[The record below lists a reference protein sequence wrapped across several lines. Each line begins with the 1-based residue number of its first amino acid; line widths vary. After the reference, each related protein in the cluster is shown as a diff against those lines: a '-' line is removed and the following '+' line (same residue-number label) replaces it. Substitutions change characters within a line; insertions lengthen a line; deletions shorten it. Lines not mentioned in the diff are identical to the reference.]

1 MGNQNSRS
9 TTPTSNPQ
17 SPTNTNNVTASHG
30 PDRPH
35 NHHPHHHHHLPHLHP
50 PHSQHHSARRRE
62 SIQALSAA
70 KAPAAPSVSLENA
83 ESHPTSARPISRGR
97 AQAGGTSTKAVT
109 TQLRAAQDLYNTT
122 RAAADSMG
130 NEQSSHKGHRDKD
143 KHHVSPRDANTTP
156 PSQPA
161 AAAAIVP
168 DTVAVQQQQQEQ
180 PAAAEAEMEATP
192 EVPAR
197 SPSPSP
203 TLPVDVPSSTSHP
216 DPRAPSPSDLP
227 SPTSASLT
235 ADYLLPASASQ
246 FSRPPRLPLPIEEE
260 VHTPGSPIIA
270 PQELAGFSGVDEI
283 WTPVHE
289 SDADG
294 MLPRRSSMVSSTT
307 AGEDEDGD
315 LGEEFKGGEGRP
327 TVPTLIEWEGPGE
340 RVYVTGTFAGWN
352 RKYKLHRNGP
362 SRKKDAL
369 SAYVSV
375 TPGTHHLT
383 FLVDNDMRTSDKLP
397 TAVDYTNILVNY
409 IEVPYPEL
417 TPLPASPPAAAAA
430 NDPLDDSATPVQERE
445 APVGMYPP
453 QVLPPSPPQNATTNP
468 IPTVTAPPI
477 EPNKPVVPEPTK
489 KYHQNI
495 PRYLLDLDAPE
506 ESSRFARANAMTN
519 NLPTPPTLP
528 GFLGKSILNGTTP
541 MKDDSSVLIHP
552 NHTVLNHLATSS
564 IKDNI
569 LATSATTRYKQ
580 KFLTTI
586 MYKPKEEGGEVY

>member
-9 TTPTSNPQ
+9 TTASSNPQ
-17 SPTNTNNVTASHG
+17 SPTGLTTSHG
-30 PDRPH
+30 QHPNPNSLAPSSDRS
-35 NHHPHHHHHLPHLHP
+35 LHP
-50 PHSQHHSARRRE
+50 PHPNYHSARRRE

-83 ESHPTSARPISRGR
+83 ESQPSSARPHSRGR
-97 AQAGGTSTKAVT
+97 AQTIGTSTKAVAS
-109 TQLRAAQDLYNTT
+109 QLRAAAHDHFSARHHINNNNTHD
-122 RAAADSMG
+122 AAMG
-130 NEQSSHKGHRDKD
+130 NEQSSHRGHHHRDKEKD
-143 KHHVSPRDANTTP
+143 RNRDREKENSPRDAPSITTTP
-156 PSQPA
+156 PQ
-161 AAAAIVP
+161 AAI
-168 DTVAVQQQQQEQ
+168 TQQQQQQQQQEQ
-180 PAAAEAEMEATP
+180 PQPQQPPPPPPPQEQPPQDQHQQPPRE
-192 EVPAR
+192 
-197 SPSPSP
+197 PSP
-203 TLPVDVPSSTSHP
+203 TPPVDVPAPPREDADTVSLI
-216 DPRAPSPSDLP
+216 DPAD
-227 SPTSASLT
+227 ASQ
-235 ADYLLPASASQ
+235 DYLIPPSQ
-246 FSRPPRLPLPIEEE
+246 FSRPPRMPLPIEEE
-260 VHTPGSPIIA
+260 VHTPGSPIIS
-270 PQELAGFSGVDEI
+270 PEEI
-283 WTPVHE
+283 WSPIHE
-289 SDADG
+289 NEAEG
-294 MLPRRSSMVSSTT
+294 MLPRRSSMLSTT
-307 AGEDEDGD
+307 TADDED
-315 LGEEFKGGEGRP
+315 LGEEFKGPSTGRP

-352 RKYKLHRNGP
+352 RKYRLHRNGP
-362 SRKKDAL
+362 SKKKDAL

-409 IEVPYPEL
+409 IEVPYPE
-417 TPLPASPPAAAAA
+417 PQPPVASPSKDAQGA
-430 NDPLDDSATPVQERE
+430 LDAVTPMQEPQ
-445 APVGMYPP
+445 APPGMYPP
-453 QVLPPSPPQNATTNP
+453 QLLPPAPDVQPIKAPLPEPPK
-468 IPTVTAPPI
+468 PPA
-477 EPNKPVVPEPTK
+477 PEPTK

-506 ESSRFARANAMTN
+506 DSSRFLRANAMTN

-586 MYKPKEEGGEVY
+586 MYKPKEEHSEVH

>member
-1 MGNQNSRS
+1 
-9 TTPTSNPQ
+9 
-17 SPTNTNNVTASHG
+17 
-30 PDRPH
+30 
-35 NHHPHHHHHLPHLHP
+35 
-50 PHSQHHSARRRE
+50 
-62 SIQALSAA
+62 
-70 KAPAAPSVSLENA
+70 
-83 ESHPTSARPISRGR
+83 
-97 AQAGGTSTKAVT
+97 
-109 TQLRAAQDLYNTT
+109 
-122 RAAADSMG
+122 MG
-130 NEQSSHKGHRDKD
+130 NEQSSHRDKD
-143 KHHVSPRDANTTP
+143 KHHVPRDATTTP
-156 PSQPA
+156 PQPTP
-161 AAAAIVP
+161 VP
-168 DTVAVQQQQQEQ
+168 DLPAQQQHHVE
-180 PAAAEAEMEATP
+180 AEAEATAN
-192 EVPAR
+192 AR
-197 SPSPSP
+197 PPSP
-203 TLPVDVPSSTSHP
+203 TLPVDVPSVLHSDPHTSS
-216 DPRAPSPSDLP
+216 ASPT
-227 SPTSASLT
+227 SPTSASIS
-235 ADYLLPASASQ
+235 ASVDYLIPASASQ
-246 FSRPPRLPLPIEEE
+246 FSRPPRLPLPIEE
-260 VHTPGSPIIA
+260 VHTPGSPIIS
-270 PQELAGFSGVDEI
+270 PQELGGLQEI

-294 MLPRRSSMVSSTT
+294 MLPKRSSMLSSTT
-307 AGEDEDGD
+307 AEADDEDLGD
-315 LGEEFKGGEGRP
+315 EFKDGEGRP

-362 SRKKDAL
+362 SKKKDAL

-417 TPLPASPPAAAAA
+417 HPSPPAPKPPQPRQPTPRCR
-430 NDPLDDSATPVQERE
+430 DPVQERE

-453 QVLPPSPPQNATTNP
+453 QVLPPTPPQNSVNTNNTTANNP
-468 IPTVTAPPI
+468 STKLPLPEPAKPP
-477 EPNKPVVPEPTK
+477 VPEPTK

-564 IKDNI
+564 IKEGI

-586 MYKPKEEGGEVY
+586 MYKPKEEHGEVY

>member
-9 TTPTSNPQ
+9 TSGGSSSNPQ
-17 SPTNTNNVTASHG
+17 SPTSNVTTSHA
-30 PDRPH
+30 
-35 NHHPHHHHHLPHLHP
+35 HHHERGLHP
-50 PHSQHHSARRRE
+50 PHSQYHSARRRE

-83 ESHPTSARPISRGR
+83 QSHPTSSRPISRGR
-97 AQAGGTSTKAVT
+97 AQTLGTSDKESSLAS
-109 TQLRAAQDLYNTT
+109 QLRAAQDHYRPAATT
-122 RAAADSMG
+122 TTTTPPPPVHDTMG
-130 NEQSSHKGHRDKD
+130 NEQSSQKGGKD
-143 KHHVSPRDANTTP
+143 KARHHHHSSPASTTTTP
-156 PSQPA
+156 TISPPQAQATTLPA
-161 AAAAIVP
+161 PTSTPTPTPVP
-168 DTVAVQQQQQEQ
+168 VQQQQQQQ
-180 PAAAEAEMEATP
+180 PPPRA
-192 EVPAR
+192 
-197 SPSPSP
+197 PSPSP
-203 TLPVDVPSSTSHP
+203 TLPVDVPALPRDDIQDGGASCSI
-216 DPRAPSPSDLP
+216 DPAD
-227 SPTSASLT
+227 ASQ
-235 ADYLLPASASQ
+235 DYLIPSSQ

-260 VHTPGSPIIA
+260 VHTPGSPIIS
-270 PQELAGFSGVDEI
+270 PEEI
-283 WTPVHE
+283 WSPVHE
-289 SDADG
+289 TDAEG
-294 MLPRRSSMVSSTT
+294 MLPRRSSTLSTT
-307 AGEDEDGD
+307 TADDEDLGD
-315 LGEEFKGGEGRP
+315 EFKGPSTGRP

-362 SRKKDAL
+362 SEKKDAL

-383 FLVDNDMRTSDKLP
+383 FLVDNDMQTSDKLP

-409 IEVPYPEL
+409 IEVPYPE
-417 TPLPASPPAAAAA
+417 PQPSPADAPTETKEA
-430 NDPLDDSATPVQERE
+430 LDAATPVQERH
-445 APVGMYPP
+445 APDGLYPP
-453 QVLPPSPPQNATTNP
+453 QVLPPTPEIPPT
-468 IPTVTAPPI
+468 IKAPLP
-477 EPNKPVVPEPTK
+477 EPPKPVVPEPTK

-506 ESSRFARANAMTN
+506 ESSRFLRANAMTN

-586 MYKPKEEGGEVY
+586 MYKPKEEHGDVY